1 MSKNEEGGAVP
12 AAAKSSWGP
21 FLKSIAS
28 FNGDLA
34 SLTAPPFIISSTSL
48 TEYSSYWAEHPGIFT
63 APAREK
69 DPEKRSLLVLKW
81 FLSTLKQS
89 YSSRSEKLGSE
100 KKPLNPFLGE
110 LFLGT
115 WKDESDKIGD
125 TVLISEQV
133 SHHPPVTAY
142 AILNEKNGVKLE
154 GYNGQKASFAR
165 GTISVKQIGH
175 SKYHLKEFNEDYLI
189 SLPSLHIEGIV
200 YGSPYVELNRS
211 TTITSS
217 TGYISK
223 IDYSGKGWVSG
234 KKNSFTATMSK
245 EGSKDALYII
255 EGQWTDTFTI
265 KKGPKGK
272 EEIETYSA
280 KTNKTTPLT
289 LLPLDQQDPL
299 ESRRAWAK
307 VQAAVLKGDL
317 DSVGI
322 EKSRIE
328 NEQRE
333 LRKQEKEAGREWERR
348 YFKRADE
355 DPIFTRLAIS
365 TGQQVE
371 KDKTDGVWIFDED
384 RYR

>member
-1 MSKNEEGGAVP
+1 MGGI
-12 AAAKSSWGP
+12 G
-21 FLKSIAS
+21 LTG
-28 FNGDLA
+28 GDC
-34 SLTAPPFIISSTSL
+34 
-48 TEYSSYWAEHPGIFT
+48 
-63 APAREK
+63 
-69 DPEKRSLLVLKW
+69 
-81 FLSTLKQS
+81 
-89 YSSRSEKLGSE
+89 
-100 KKPLNPFLGE
+100 
-110 LFLGT
+110 
-115 WKDESDKIGD
+115 
-125 TVLISEQV
+125 

-175 SKYHLKEFNEDYLI
+175 SKYHLKEFNEDCECPLVSLVLGADVTPADLI

-272 EEIETYSA
+272 EEVRSHVILYPRLTFADPAPPLQIETYSA